1 MGKWFYKSHQFLQK
15 NRIGSALALLLIFMG
30 LVFLV
35 SKIRFEEDISKL
47 IPINAEN
54 KDLQKVL
61 KTVNFT
67 DKIIVN
73 IKLNDSAEI
82 DDLFNYATEYV
93 DSLEANSANYIKNI
107 RGKVDEENM
116 FRTMDFVYQNLPLF
130 LNKEDYETISNKI
143 FPDSIA
149 ATTEANYRTL
159 ISPSGIVSKDII
171 LRDPL
176 GLSFIALK
184 KLRQLGASDDFV
196 LREGFLL
203 NKNEKNILLFISP
216 KYSSSETAENSKFA
230 EQLYLL
236 RDKLN
241 QKYAGNVSSEY
252 FGAAL
257 IAVANAE
264 QIKNDIQ
271 FTVYITFTLLI
282 LIFIFFYRKIYIPL
296 ILFVPTFF
304 GGLLAVALLYLIR
317 GEISAMSLGI
327 GSVLLGVTLDYPLHI
342 LTHIRS
348 NETLKSIYK
357 NVTEPNLMSCLTT
370 SLAFLCLLFIDSQ
383 ALQDLGILA
392 AVSVLGAA
400 VFALLFIPLVYKNP
414 VSQTRK
420 VNVLDKVAAYPFHQN
435 KWLLIGLGLVL
446 AVSIFTF
453 QRVEFNKDI
462 AKLNYE
468 PAEIKA
474 AMQHL

>member
-271 FTVYITFTLLI
+271 FTVGITFTLLI
-282 LIFIFFYRKIYIPL
+282 LVFILFYRRLYIPV
-296 ILFVPTFF
+296 ILFVPTLF
-304 GGLLAVALLYLIR
+304 GGLFAMAILYLIR
-317 GEISAMSLGI
+317 EEISAISLGI
-327 GSVLLGVTLDYPLHI
+327 GSVLLGVTLDYSLHI
-342 LTHIRS
+342 LTHIRN
-348 NETLKSIYK
+348 NETTENLYK
-357 NVTEPNLMSCLTT
+357 DITQPILMSSLSTA
-370 SLAFLCLLFIDSQ
+370 LAFLCLLFLESQ
-383 ALQDLGILA
+383 ALQDLGLFA
-392 AVSVLGAA
+392 ALSVLGAS
-400 VFALLFIPLVYKNP
+400 VFALFFIPLVYKNP
-414 VSQTRK
+414 VAKSKRK
-420 VNVLDKVAAYPFHQN
+420 NILDSIAGFQFH
-435 KWLLIGLGLVL
+435 KSKILIGGVVILLI
-446 AVSIFTF
+446 VSFFTYP
-453 QRVEFNKDI
+453 RVDF
-462 AKLNYE
+462 
-468 PAEIKA
+468 
-474 AMQHL
+474 